1 MQEIALQQVK
11 TIPQMELEAM
21 VGKANQKMKVFIS

>member
-1 MQEIALQQVK
+1 MQEIVFQQVK

-21 VGKANQKMKVFIS
+21 AGKANQNMKVFIS